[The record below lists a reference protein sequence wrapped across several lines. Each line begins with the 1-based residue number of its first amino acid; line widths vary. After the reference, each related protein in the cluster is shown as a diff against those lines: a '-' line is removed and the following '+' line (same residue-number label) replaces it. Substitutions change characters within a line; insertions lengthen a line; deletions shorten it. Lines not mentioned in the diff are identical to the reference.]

1 MSYQSIDIGLHRAL
15 NRQVIH
21 GKGVATIPLSTVS
34 KAGGS
39 VHQPRGQLLGCEP
52 VVHGYTDSI
61 KRVVW
66 KQY

>member
-1 MSYQSIDIGLHRAL
+1 MSHLSIDIGLYRAL

-21 GKGVATIPLSTVS
+21 GKGVATILLPTVS

-39 VHQPRGQLLGCEP
+39 VHQPRGQLLGCGS
-52 VVHGYTDSI
+52 VVYGYTDYV